1 MMRLSREIGEAGQ
14 RTGRLACWLRNRRLE
29 REGRD
34 QQGVEQGL
42 ERLLASPI

>member
-34 QQGVEQGL
+34 EQRVAEGL
-42 ERLLASPI
+42 ERLLAASL